1 MEVLQNKSAGRK
13 SPEPPPPPARKT
25 RKQPKKL
32 DLSRFEHCSLMYLQI
47 GEVVLWNNAEAMRKN
62 GNCPG
67 EVALTLCQDF
77 GVQLD
82 DLRKPK
88 RRKNP
93 RVNNEEI
100 FQYFAKLTAPCGS
113 PSILDQHGGL
123 A

>member
-1 MEVLQNKSAGRK
+1 
-13 SPEPPPPPARKT
+13 
-25 RKQPKKL
+25 
-32 DLSRFEHCSLMYLQI
+32 MYLQI

-88 RRKNP
+88 RQPTPGLITRKSSKFRQAHGPLRLALNP
-93 RVNNEEI
+93 
-100 FQYFAKLTAPCGS
+100 
-113 PSILDQHGGL
+113 
-123 A
+123 

>member
-1 MEVLQNKSAGRK
+1 
-13 SPEPPPPPARKT
+13 
-25 RKQPKKL
+25 
-32 DLSRFEHCSLMYLQI
+32 MYLQV

-82 DLRKPK
+82 DNLRKPK
-88 RRKNP
+88 RRKSSQHG
-93 RVNNEEI
+93 EI
-100 FQYFAKLTAPCGS
+100 LHYFAALVAPYGR
-113 PSILDQHGGL
+113 SILDECGGC